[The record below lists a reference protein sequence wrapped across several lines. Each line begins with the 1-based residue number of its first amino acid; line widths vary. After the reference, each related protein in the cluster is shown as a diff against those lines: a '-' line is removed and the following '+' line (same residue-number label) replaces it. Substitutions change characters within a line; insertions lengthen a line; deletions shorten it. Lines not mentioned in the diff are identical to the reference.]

1 MTCSAKSLRSST
13 IFVFGL
19 LVLGRALAD
28 QDALTA
34 GAATDS
40 LDDVIVTAQRRS
52 ENIQRVPISI
62 TAISGDTLERAR
74 IGVPADL
81 VGLTPNLAV
90 QTVVG
95 DNVPIFTLRGVSLND
110 YSYNQQAPIALYI
123 NEVYKGNPALFG
135 ISLYDIDRVEV
146 LKGPQGTLYGKN
158 TTGGA
163 INFITK
169 QPQLGSE
176 EGYLQ
181 AGIGNYQRFDSE
193 GAFNVPLTDNVA
205 ARFAYSTARATGW
218 FKSVSP
224 GIENKNGIQNFSV
237 RAAVKFVATDSL
249 QFTLS
254 GQYSYSNPTDYGFD
268 GRIVSGPGIGGP
280 VYTSFNYLEPNGT
293 VVSVPSNVPPDPRTG
308 LGPRQLSSTV
318 PLHRN
323 DKARSLALTST
334 WDATNQLKLIS
345 ITSLDRG
352 TLFDPED
359 SAGSKNRAV
368 LSFYYVEAQ
377 QIGEDLRLAS
387 NFSGPFNFTVGAYYG
402 RETLFNSNALPVY
415 LDTDYNQN
423 GVLNYLDCKNSLA
436 ASKLNPAITVVGC
449 VNQNGFNQTK
459 DSYAA
464 YVDSTYKLADPLTLH
479 FGLRE
484 THDYGRQYNFKSIA
498 EGAGPAGG
506 INIGAPQIPV
516 ASLIPGGPDL
526 NATLSQSFKIN
537 KLTGRL
543 GIDYDLTPDVMA
555 YASFNRGYRGA
566 GFNAQAFF
574 QPSEFN
580 SAPPETI
587 NAYELGLK
595 SQLFEHRL
603 TANGSVFYY
612 DYRNQQFLNIDP
624 ITAAQTLNSVPKSK
638 IQGAELELSGRA
650 TPDLHLNVGVGFVD
664 ARVVKGSFSGI
675 PIDGFRLVAA
685 PRWTGTVGMDWRA
698 LHGGFGE
705 VNVHLDGSY
714 TSSQYFGVLNT
725 PAVYWGGFGLLN
737 ANIAYV
743 TPNGNTQ
750 FSVWGKNLTDRLYA
764 TFIADLQAGFGEIN
778 TEWGPPLTYGIEVRH
793 KF

>member
-1 MTCSAKSLRSST
+1 MLRLHELRFESCLVFYSHIEHSKVVRDIMTCSAKSLRSST

-224 GIENKNGIQNFSV
+224 GIENKNGVQNFSV

-308 LGPRQLSSTV
+308 LGPRRLSSTV

-387 NFSGPFNFTVGAYYG
+387 NFRGPFNFTVGAYYV

-595 SQLFEHRL
+595 SQLF
-603 TANGSVFYY
+603 
-612 DYRNQQFLNIDP
+612 
-624 ITAAQTLNSVPKSK
+624 
-638 IQGAELELSGRA
+638 
-650 TPDLHLNVGVGFVD
+650 
-664 ARVVKGSFSGI
+664 
-675 PIDGFRLVAA
+675 
-685 PRWTGTVGMDWRA
+685 
-698 LHGGFGE
+698 
-705 VNVHLDGSY
+705 
-714 TSSQYFGVLNT
+714 
-725 PAVYWGGFGLLN
+725 
-737 ANIAYV
+737 
-743 TPNGNTQ
+743 
-750 FSVWGKNLTDRLYA
+750 
-764 TFIADLQAGFGEIN
+764 
-778 TEWGPPLTYGIEVRH
+778 
-793 KF
+793 